1 MVIRFKYGTVY
12 MSIPNSLSFPPILP
26 LWELEFVLQVC
37 ESVNKTTT
45 TLLCS
50 WTWDQR
56 FIQAQWGDLG
66 MVHMGSILMANGLQ
80 FPFLVIPK
88 RRDWRSWCGD
98 DRKGK
103 SLWLRRE
110 DEKIDE
116 NYSSGGKNGFGGEG
130 R

>member
-1 MVIRFKYGTVY
+1 MF
-12 MSIPNSLSFPPILP
+12 MDL
-26 LWELEFVLQVC
+26 
-37 ESVNKTTT
+37 
-45 TLLCS
+45 
-50 WTWDQR
+50 DQR

-110 DEKIDE
+110 DEKI
-116 NYSSGGKNGFGGEG
+116 G
-130 R
+130 RKLQ